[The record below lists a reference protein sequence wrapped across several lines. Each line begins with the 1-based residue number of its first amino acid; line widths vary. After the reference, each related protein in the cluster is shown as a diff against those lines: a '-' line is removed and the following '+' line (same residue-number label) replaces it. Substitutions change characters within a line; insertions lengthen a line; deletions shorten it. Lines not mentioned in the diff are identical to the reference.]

1 MKSAETRQHLV
12 RMVLVEG
19 RDVASASRSLG
30 LSTRSASRY
39 LCYFRETGGE
49 LHYAPEQ
56 WNRHRDN
63 IEDNAWLRAAVLTAV
78 EEQPEL
84 FLDEMADAVN
94 HLAAEAGPGVEVSA
108 LSVSRILSRN
118 GFTRKVLEKAFFTRD
133 EARRALWVEALWS
146 IPLRCRVYVDEA
158 HRVGRAAERRWAWA
172 VRGTR
177 AECYVASQAGVR
189 TSFFVAMA
197 HDRVLDWMITRPPP
211 GQTAVDFLLFL
222 TNFLL
227 PQMQPVVEGLP
238 WSEQPEKC
246 VLVLDNARI
255 HDDVAL
261 AALRDA
267 GVFVLS
273 LPPYSPD
280 FNPIEDVFSV
290 GSSWL
295 RRWSSPAQFNAWPM
309 LTIDTIFSHIT
320 RGMCRGF
327 VRAAVRRYQLYVP

>member
-1 MKSAETRQHLV
+1 MKSAEAHQHLV

-63 IEDNAWLRAAVLTAV
+63 IENNAWLRAAVLTAV

-84 FLDEMADAVN
+84 FLEEMADAVN
-94 HLAAEAGPGVEVSA
+94 NLAAEAGPGVEVSA

-118 GFTRKVLEKAFFTRD
+118 GFTRKVLEKAYFTRD
-133 EARRALWVEALWS
+133 EASRALWVEAQWS
-146 IPLRCRVYVDEA
+146 IPLRCRV
-158 HRVGRAAERRWAWA
+158 
-172 VRGTR
+172 
-177 AECYVASQAGVR
+177 
-189 TSFFVAMA
+189 
-197 HDRVLDWMITRPPP
+197 
-211 GQTAVDFLLFL
+211 
-222 TNFLL
+222 
-227 PQMQPVVEGLP
+227 
-238 WSEQPEKC
+238 
-246 VLVLDNARI
+246 
-255 HDDVAL
+255 
-261 AALRDA
+261 
-267 GVFVLS
+267 
-273 LPPYSPD
+273 
-280 FNPIEDVFSV
+280 
-290 GSSWL
+290 WL

-327 VRAAVRRYQLYVP
+327 VRAAVRRHQLYVP